1 MAPPMGKTAPRYSP
15 LGRKCSWLLAEIC
28 PESPLD
34 FVFCRVT
41 ETGVRIECPFDI
53 YFSTE
58 ISYNIYIVK
67 FHFLM
72 EKKLYHKL
80 VIYKYFRRKLG
91 YNKQRY
97 ILHRV
102 LETTYFDKGLSIKDV
117 RLKSGF
123 SDNFAA

>member
-15 LGRKCSWLLAEIC
+15 LGRKCSRLLAEIC

-58 ISYNIYIVK
+58 ISIQY
-67 FHFLM
+67 
-72 EKKLYHKL
+72 
-80 VIYKYFRRKLG
+80 
-91 YNKQRY
+91 
-97 ILHRV
+97 LHRKV
-102 LETTYFDKGLSIKDV
+102 SFLDGEETIP
-117 RLKSGF
+117 
-123 SDNFAA
+123 